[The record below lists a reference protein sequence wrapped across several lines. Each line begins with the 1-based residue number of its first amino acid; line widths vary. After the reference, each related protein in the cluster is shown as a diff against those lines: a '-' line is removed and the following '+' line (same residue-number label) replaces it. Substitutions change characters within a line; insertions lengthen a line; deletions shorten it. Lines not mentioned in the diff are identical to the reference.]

1 MKLLTWLGTMLF
13 PDKCIL
19 CGKLLE
25 DGELDLCTGCRVQA
39 PECPVSKIKFPFID
53 QWTALW
59 YYKDHVRKSLLK
71 YKFQNCRSNAA
82 GYGRLLAMKLMKEDR
97 LDFDVLTWIPISR
110 QRKRRRGFDQVE
122 LLAQKLGAELQIM
135 PMPTLE
141 KVRNNRQQS
150 RIIGSAQRRANVLG
164 AYIAIAPENIAG
176 KRVLLLDDII
186 TTGATASECAR
197 ILLTAGAKEVQL
209 AVLATANQQTKTNR

>member
-1 MKLLTWLGTMLF
+1 M
-13 PDKCIL
+13 
-19 CGKLLE
+19 E
-25 DGELDLCTGCRVQA
+25 
-39 PECPVSKIKFPFID
+39 
-53 QWTALW
+53 
-59 YYKDHVRKSLLK
+59 LLK
-71 YKFQNCRSNAA
+71 EHPD
-82 GYGRLLAMKLMKEDR
+82 G
-97 LDFDVLTWIPISR
+97 FDVLTWIPISR

-135 PMPTLE
+135 PIPTLE

>member
-135 PMPTLE
+135 PIPTLE